1 MKIQNEMFNEDNS
14 GGMDFSLDDEEISG
28 AYNHKNT
35 HKGEVEKFGESL
47 VHGNNISA
55 KERQKGKN
63 SKPYRDDKSQELL
76 SEIRDQYDEWR
87 QNNMSL
93 KGPFIEEEEID
104 SDIIEKRVDFL
115 NEYKDFIDQ
124 QVYAEAFDSRSR
136 LHSTVIEEFF
146 VYLFGDL
153 VAEFS
158 NKAHVGQSRAFKD
171 IFFDPPNYDEMV
183 ESPHANIEQK
193 EHDFAI
199 GVDIGTI
206 MFVGEYEEDKIETH
220 NLNIPA
226 VVIEC
231 KTYVDKTMLEGMST
245 AAEELVAKNPN
256 AIYIAAAEWIKLTS
270 EYNPRKFKLDQVYI
284 LRRQRNTDQKFRFE
298 DSYKK
303 NPIYSDVV
311 EDLYNK
317 VRNHVTGNWEGGAEY
332 AVETG
337 KLMPE

>member
-1 MKIQNEMFNEDNS
+1 MQIEFFSEDKNFV
-14 GGMDFSLDDEEISG
+14 MEIDLEEEIFNS
-28 AYNHKNT
+28 YEHKT
-35 HKGEVEKFGESL
+35 MHKGEVEGFEDSL

-55 KERQKGKN
+55 KERQEGKD
-63 SKPYRDDKSQELL
+63 SKPYGDERSQELL
-76 SEIRDQYDEWR
+76 SDIRSEYDKWR
-87 QNNMSL
+87 QKNIAL
-93 KGPFIEEEEID
+93 KGPFIEKKEVDLEVIK
-104 SDIIEKRVDFL
+104 KRVELL

-153 VAEFS
+153 VADFS
-158 NKAHVGQSRAFKD
+158 SQAHVGQSKAFKD

-183 ESPHANIEQK
+183 DKPYANVEKK
-193 EHDFAI
+193 EHDFSI
-199 GVDIGTI
+199 GVDIGTF
-206 MFVGEYEEDKIETH
+206 MFTGKYKDNEPEKH

-284 LRRQRNTDQKFRFE
+284 LRRQINTDQRFRFE
-298 DSYKK
+298 EGYEK

-311 EDLYNK
+311 EGLYNK
-317 VRNHVTGNWEGGAEY
+317 VRNHITGNWEGGAEY